1 MPINTKITSI
11 NDAVE
16 ALKNSALTT
25 KSKAAVR
32 QLDDEA
38 HKNPWL
44 LIGIA
49 ALVAALFGFL
59 LGRKSK
65 D

>member
-1 MPINTKITSI
+1 MTI
-11 NDAVE
+11 NDALE
-16 ALKNSALTT
+16 ALKKSTLTT

-32 QLDDEA
+32 QVDDEV

-44 LIGIA
+44 FVGIA
-49 ALVAALFGFL
+49 AVIAALFGFL